1 SRLHAVT
8 AGSRT
13 PTGRG
18 GMTRIGSS
26 YSIINTH
33 SAGNG
38 ASDICIAMV
47 TARIDRLVEY
57 CLTHSPDSPEP

>member
-1 SRLHAVT
+1 
-8 AGSRT
+8 
-13 PTGRG
+13 
-18 GMTRIGSS
+18 MTRIGSS

-57 CLTHSPDSPEP
+57 CLTHSPDSPEPRGSVTGPPFPDTAAAGLP

>member
-1 SRLHAVT
+1 
-8 AGSRT
+8 
-13 PTGRG
+13 
-18 GMTRIGSS
+18 MTRIGSS

-33 SAGNG
+33 AAGNG
-38 ASDICIAMV
+38 ASDICIVMV